1 MSAAEIAFFEGRA
14 MKRVSVL
21 NVVMKVV
28 GMVAGNSRV
37 G

>member
-1 MSAAEIAFFEGRA
+1 MSAAEIAFIEGRA
-14 MKRVSVL
+14 MKRVSVF

-28 GMVAGNSRV
+28 GMVAEKSRV